1 MPAAMPTVDIE
12 NVSKTLR
19 SRSETFRMERVSF
32 QVKRGE
38 VFGLLGPNGA
48 GKTTILNMVVGILL
62 PDEGTIRVFG
72 SDVQRDRDVLERVGF
87 GSGETRFHWG
97 LRTKDI
103 LGFYGRIYGMEAR
116 RRNDRIAELVAFF
129 GLTDVLNRK
138 FGYLSTGERMRLVF
152 AKALLNEPQLLLL
165 DEPTLGLDPEIAL
178 RVREEVRRINRTFN
192 TTILLTSHYMQE
204 VEQLADRI
212 GFIHRGR
219 LIDIGTIR
227 QVKLRHFTTYDLTI
241 KVKSVKDVPFLKRRG
256 FFVRGTT
263 LKKTMHA
270 DEDISAILA
279 ELVARGFCILDVE
292 SRKPTLEDY
301 FVKMT
306 GERHEIL

>member
-1 MPAAMPTVDIE
+1 
-12 NVSKTLR
+12 
-19 SRSETFRMERVSF
+19 
-32 QVKRGE
+32 
-38 VFGLLGPNGA
+38 
-48 GKTTILNMVVGILL
+48 
-62 PDEGTIRVFG
+62 
-72 SDVQRDRDVLERVGF
+72 
-87 GSGETRFHWG
+87 
-97 LRTKDI
+97 
-103 LGFYGRIYGMEAR
+103 
-116 RRNDRIAELVAFF
+116 
-129 GLTDVLNRK
+129 
-138 FGYLSTGERMRLVF
+138 
-152 AKALLNEPQLLLL
+152 
-165 DEPTLGLDPEIAL
+165 
-178 RVREEVRRINRTFN
+178 
-192 TTILLTSHYMQE
+192 MQE